1 MKTVFTALL
10 ATMLVAGRADAQVQS
25 TAPADEAVTQK
36 VSQALV
42 QAGIDPRTTSVKV
55 LTAANHTIY
64 LSGLISNA
72 QTVKLAESA
81 ARKAAPSYR
90 VINNIRSSFF
100 ADPNHVTGDKVK

>member
-1 MKTVFTALL
+1 MKTAFAAVL
-10 ATMLVAGRADAQVQS
+10 AMMLAAGRADAQVQS
-25 TAPADEAVTQK
+25 TAPADQAVRQN
-36 VSQALV
+36 VSQALIK
-42 QAGIDPRTTSVKV
+42 AGIDPRTTSVKV
-55 LTAANHTIY
+55 ITTTDHTVY

-100 ADPNHVTGDKVK
+100 ADPNHVTRDKVK

>member
-1 MKTVFTALL
+1 MKTAVAAIL
-10 ATMLVAGRADAQVQS
+10 AMMIVAGRADAQVQS
-25 TAPADEAVTQK
+25 TAPADQAVTQK
-36 VSQALV
+36 VSKALV

-55 LTAANHTIY
+55 LTTADHTVY

-100 ADPNHVTGDKVK
+100 ADQNHVTGDKVK